1 MFLIHNFFF
10 FHNTFGVTFLIQESR
25 NKPPRM
31 YESYF
36 LVRCQDYTIMQV
48 TTPSTQNPEPFLGSE
63 KESLFLPKDMSAIQL
78 DYTTYYYVGE
88 TALPGIV
95 NFGV

>member
-1 MFLIHNFFF
+1 
-10 FHNTFGVTFLIQESR
+10 
-25 NKPPRM
+25 
-31 YESYF
+31 
-36 LVRCQDYTIMQV
+36 MQV